1 MNKTIF
7 VALAVL
13 AIAGLLWL
21 SFSKMKKKEELPAV
35 IFTKDAPAPIGP
47 YAQATAR
54 GNALFVSGQ
63 IAINPA
69 TGEMDT
75 ATIATETTRVMKNIS
90 AILKAAKLQSSDIVK
105 TTIYLTDLKQFAAVN
120 ETYATF
126 FPPGN
131 NYPARETVQ
140 VTALPKGAHVEIS
153 VMAVKN

>member
-47 YAQATAR
+47 YSQATAR

-63 IAINPA
+63 IAIDPA
-69 TGEMDT
+69 TGNMDT
-75 ATIATETTRVMKNIS
+75 ANLQQEVSRVMKNIK
-90 AILKAAKLQSSDIVK
+90 AILAAAKMQTGDIVK
-105 TTIYLTDLKQFAAVN
+105 TTIYLTDLKQFGTVN
-120 ETYATF
+120 EIYANS
-126 FPPGN
+126 FPPGST
-131 NYPARETVQ
+131 YPARETVQ
-140 VTALPKGAHVEIS
+140 VAALPKGAHVEIS

>member
-1 MNKTIF
+1 MQKPMF

-35 IFTKDAPAPIGP
+35 IFTPDAPAPIGP

-63 IAINPA
+63 IAIDPA
-69 TGEMDT
+69 TGQMDT
-75 ATIATETTRVMKNIS
+75 ATFTKEVTRVMDNIQ
-90 AILKAAKLQSSDIVK
+90 AILRAAGLQSRDIVR
-105 TTIYLTDLKQFAAVN
+105 TTIYMTDLKQFGTVN
-120 ETYATF
+120 EIYAMY
-126 FPPGN
+126 FPKGSS
-131 NYPARETVQ
+131 YPARETVQ
-140 VTALPKGAHVEIS
+140 VAALPKGAHVEIS

>member
-1 MNKTIF
+1 MNKTVF

-75 ATIATETTRVMKNIS
+75 ATMQQEVNRVMNNIK
-90 AILKAAKLQSSDIVK
+90 AILAAAKMQTSDIVR
-105 TTIYLTDLKQFAAVN
+105 TTIYMTDLKQFGTVN
-120 ETYATF
+120 EIYAKS
-126 FPPGN
+126 FPPGSS
-131 NYPARETVQ
+131 YPARETVQ
-140 VTALPKGAHVEIS
+140 VAALPKGAHVEIS

>member
-63 IAINPA
+63 IAIDPA
-69 TGEMDT
+69 TGNMDT
-75 ATIATETTRVMKNIS
+75 ATMQQEVTRVMKNIT
-90 AILKAAKLQSSDIVK
+90 AILAAASLKTTDIVR
-105 TTIYLTDLKQFAAVN
+105 TTIYMTDLKQFGTVN
-120 ETYATF
+120 EIYAKS

-140 VTALPKGAHVEIS
+140 VAALPKGAHVEIS